1 MEKVNE
7 TIDMICDWIQNK
19 LSADGL
25 LSEDYKNL
33 PKMVD
38 ALADLVTA
46 NIANK
51 YPKKFMRMAE
61 LKKMGFPE
69 EYLLRVYR
77 TQNQKVATKTSPLKH
92 GSALI
97 FDTVELEK
105 FRIAEIDMQVTSMPK
120 NAEVGKW

>member
-19 LSADGL
+19 LSADSL

-105 FRIAEIDMQVTSMPK
+105 FRIAEIKMQVTSMPK

>member
-7 TIDMICDWIQNK
+7 TINVICDWIQSK

-105 FRIAEIDMQVTSMPK
+105 FRIAEIKMQVTSMPK

>member
-7 TIDMICDWIQNK
+7 TIDMICDWIQTK

-77 TQNQKVATKTSPLKH
+77 TKNQKVATKTSPLKH

-105 FRIAEIDMQVTSMPK
+105 FRIAEIKMQVTSMPK

>member
-7 TIDMICDWIQNK
+7 TIDVICDWIQSK

-105 FRIAEIDMQVTSMPK
+105 FRITEIKMQVTSMPK

>member
-105 FRIAEIDMQVTSMPK
+105 FRIAEIKMQVSSMPK

>member
-69 EYLLRVYR
+69 EYLLRIYR

-105 FRIAEIDMQVTSMPK
+105 FRIAEIKMQVTSMPK

>member
-105 FRIAEIDMQVTSMPK
+105 FRIAEIKMQVTSMPK
-120 NAEVGKW
+120 NAEVGKC

>member
-7 TIDMICDWIQNK
+7 TIDVICDWIQSK

-77 TQNQKVATKTSPLKH
+77 TQNQKVATKTSPLRH

-105 FRIAEIDMQVTSMPK
+105 FRIAEIKMQVTSMPK

>member
-7 TIDMICDWIQNK
+7 TIDVICDWIQSK

-61 LKKMGFPE
+61 LKKMGLPE

-77 TQNQKVATKTSPLKH
+77 TKNQKVATKTSPLKH

-105 FRIAEIDMQVTSMPK
+105 FRIAEIKMQVTSMPK

>member
-1 MEKVNE
+1 
-7 TIDMICDWIQNK
+7 
-19 LSADGL
+19 
-25 LSEDYKNL
+25 
-33 PKMVD
+33 MVD

-105 FRIAEIDMQVTSMPK
+105 FRIAEIKMQVTSMPK

>member
-1 MEKVNE
+1 
-7 TIDMICDWIQNK
+7 
-19 LSADGL
+19 
-25 LSEDYKNL
+25 
-33 PKMVD
+33 
-38 ALADLVTA
+38 
-46 NIANK
+46 
-51 YPKKFMRMAE
+51 
-61 LKKMGFPE
+61 MGFPE

-105 FRIAEIDMQVTSMPK
+105 FRIAEIKMQVTSMPK

>member
-7 TIDMICDWIQNK
+7 TIDVICDWIQTK
-19 LSADGL
+19 LSEDGL

-105 FRIAEIDMQVTSMPK
+105 FRIAEIKMQVTSMPK
-120 NAEVGKW
+120 NAEVEKW

>member
-105 FRIAEIDMQVTSMPK
+105 FRIAEIKMQVTSMPK

>member
-7 TIDMICDWIQNK
+7 TIDVICDWIQSK

-61 LKKMGFPE
+61 LKKMGLPE

-77 TQNQKVATKTSPLKH
+77 TKNQKVATKTSPLKH

-105 FRIAEIDMQVTSMPK
+105 FRIEEIKMQVTSMPK

>member
-7 TIDMICDWIQNK
+7 TIDVICDWIQNK

-105 FRIAEIDMQVTSMPK
+105 FRIAEIKMQVTSMPK

>member
-7 TIDMICDWIQNK
+7 TIDVICDWIQTK
-19 LSADGL
+19 LSEDRL

-105 FRIAEIDMQVTSMPK
+105 FRIAEIKMQVTSMPK

>member
-7 TIDMICDWIQNK
+7 TIDMICDWIQSK

-105 FRIAEIDMQVTSMPK
+105 FRIAEIKMQVTSMPK

>member
-7 TIDMICDWIQNK
+7 TIDVICDWIQTK

-105 FRIAEIDMQVTSMPK
+105 FRIAEIKMQVTSMPK
-120 NAEVGKW
+120 NAEVGKC

>member
-7 TIDMICDWIQNK
+7 TIDVICDWIQSK

-61 LKKMGFPE
+61 LKKMGLPE

-105 FRIAEIDMQVTSMPK
+105 FRIAEIKMQVTSMPK

>member
-7 TIDMICDWIQNK
+7 TIDVICDWIQSK

-105 FRIAEIDMQVTSMPK
+105 FRIAEIKMQVTSMPK
-120 NAEVGKW
+120 NAEVRKW

>member
-7 TIDMICDWIQNK
+7 TIDVICDWIQTK
-19 LSADGL
+19 LSEDGL

>member
-7 TIDMICDWIQNK
+7 TIDVICDWIQSK

-105 FRIAEIDMQVTSMPK
+105 FRIAEIKMQVTSMPK

>member
-7 TIDMICDWIQNK
+7 TIDVICDWIQTK
-19 LSADGL
+19 LSEDGL

-69 EYLLRVYR
+69 
-77 TQNQKVATKTSPLKH
+77 
-92 GSALI
+92 
-97 FDTVELEK
+97 
-105 FRIAEIDMQVTSMPK
+105 
-120 NAEVGKW
+120 

>member
-7 TIDMICDWIQNK
+7 TIDVICDWIQSK

-33 PKMVD
+33 HKMVD

-61 LKKMGFPE
+61 LKKMGLPE

-77 TQNQKVATKTSPLKH
+77 TKNQKVATKTSPLKH

-105 FRIAEIDMQVTSMPK
+105 FRIAEIKMQVTSMPK
-120 NAEVGKW
+120 NAVGKW

>member
-7 TIDMICDWIQNK
+7 TIDVICDWIQSK

-51 YPKKFMRMAE
+51 YPKKFMRVAE

-105 FRIAEIDMQVTSMPK
+105 FRIAEIKMQVTSMPK
-120 NAEVGKW
+120 NAEVRKW

>member
-77 TQNQKVATKTSPLKH
+77 TQNQKVATKASPLKH

-105 FRIAEIDMQVTSMPK
+105 FRIAEIKMQVTSMPK

>member
-7 TIDMICDWIQNK
+7 TIDVICDWIQSK

-51 YPKKFMRMAE
+51 YPKEFMRMAE

-77 TQNQKVATKTSPLKH
+77 TQNQKVATMTSPLKH

-105 FRIAEIDMQVTSMPK
+105 FRIAEIKMQVTSMPK

>member
-7 TIDMICDWIQNK
+7 TIDVICDWIQSK

-51 YPKKFMRMAE
+51 YPKKIMRMAE

-105 FRIAEIDMQVTSMPK
+105 FRIAEIKMQVTSMPK

>member
-7 TIDMICDWIQNK
+7 TIDVICDWIQSK

-105 FRIAEIDMQVTSMPK
+105 FRIAEIKMQVTSMPK
-120 NAEVGKW
+120 NAEVGKC

>member
-7 TIDMICDWIQNK
+7 TIDVICDWIQTK
-19 LSADGL
+19 LSEDGL

-105 FRIAEIDMQVTSMPK
+105 FRIAEIKMQVTSMPK
-120 NAEVGKW
+120 NAEVGKC

>member
-7 TIDMICDWIQNK
+7 TIDVICDWIQTK

-105 FRIAEIDMQVTSMPK
+105 FRIAEIKMQVTSMPK

>member
-7 TIDMICDWIQNK
+7 TIDVICDWIQTK
-19 LSADGL
+19 LSEDGL

-105 FRIAEIDMQVTSMPK
+105 FRIAEIKMQVTSMPK